1 MYAELF
7 ILRLSENCKNAAGN
21 SYIYTKWLNQCI
33 TEIESFMIEAIFK
46 ISVAIHNVG
55 FTCYYKNAYDL
66 MLILF
71 INFYDTQ
78 YLIMSWYFLK

>member
-1 MYAELF
+1 
-7 ILRLSENCKNAAGN
+7 
-21 SYIYTKWLNQCI
+21 
-33 TEIESFMIEAIFK
+33 MIEAIFK

-71 INFYDTQ
+71 IIFYDTQ
-78 YLIMSWYFLK
+78 YLIMIWYFLK